1 MKWANSL
8 VLDNGLLEIKNT
20 CNELRLISTYTLN
33 DSYATVV
40 ANTLASIAMLST
52 DFTLAG
58 ASGLPRTCTSATGK
72 QDLAADA
79 SGGGASM
86 HFAFCDS
93 VGSQVLWVTNETSGQ
108 NVFIGNTVN
117 FPSLVYTSNQP
128 I

>member
-8 VLDNGLLEIKNT
+8 VLDNGLNEIKNV
-20 CNELRLISTYTLN
+20 CNELRLISTYTLS

-40 ANTLASIAMLST
+40 SNTLAHTVMGPT
-52 DFTLAG
+52 DFALAG
-58 ASGLPRTCTSATGK
+58 AAGLPRTCTSATGK
-72 QDLAADA
+72 QDLSAAA

-93 VGSQVLWVTNETSGQ
+93 VGSNVLWVTNETSGQ
-108 NVFIGNTVN
+108 NVYVGNTVN

-128 I
+128 V